1 MARSD
6 YHVAMKVEEQEVSGT
21 LSTRTDLPNLKVETQ
36 NLVKS
41 YMQDHELH
49 TRDHARGELRLRS
62 EARPAQLTWQ
72 ARERARDEQL
82 RQQARYQ
89 VSLQLQDHQN

>member
-1 MARSD
+1 MLHPRCMQGDGQVRLSCGHEGRGAGGVQ
-6 YHVAMKVEEQEVSGT
+6 HT
-21 LSTRTDLPNLKVETQ
+21 LAWTDLPKLKVETQ

-62 EARPAQLTWQ
+62 EARPAQLT
-72 ARERARDEQL
+72 
-82 RQQARYQ
+82 
-89 VSLQLQDHQN
+89 